1 MSIYETYRQVQRVCS
16 RNKAKY
22 NVPAREIRPSS
33 PWITSTV
40 VGHFKK
46 EHPFSH
52 SAHKQ
57 EAKLVAL
64 NVAAGEQGQPRV
76 DVFFTPREDTVSST
90 DVSPVVPTE
99 SVGLNDPP
107 PAQYDLMVD
116 LLDANMFKVF
126 VMVTMGNG
134 TN

>member
-1 MSIYETYRQVQRVCS
+1 MFFDPR
-16 RNKAKY
+16 
-22 NVPAREIRPSS
+22 
-33 PWITSTV
+33 
-40 VGHFKK
+40 
-46 EHPFSH
+46 
-52 SAHKQ
+52 
-57 EAKLVAL
+57 
-64 NVAAGEQGQPRV
+64 AA
-76 DVFFTPREDTVSST
+76 TVSRD
-90 DVSPVVPTE
+90 DVVPELPTE